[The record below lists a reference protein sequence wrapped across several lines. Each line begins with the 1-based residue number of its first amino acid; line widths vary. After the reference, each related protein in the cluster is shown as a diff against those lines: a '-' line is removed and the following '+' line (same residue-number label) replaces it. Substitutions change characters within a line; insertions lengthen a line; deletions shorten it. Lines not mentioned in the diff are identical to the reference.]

1 MIKENLKRLTGVRG
15 VHYILTR
22 YGPKRLRKASFNQR
36 YKGKDLESL
45 YAEPEIELARV
56 VKEFCAGGDIL
67 ALGCGVAAVAG
78 TLKPSWFKSFH
89 GVDFSDAA
97 IALARRKENTKITF
111 ATGDMLNYKFT
122 KQYQVILLAESI
134 FYIPRRQLKTQLKHY
149 QTGLARGGAIVV
161 TIANPRRYEW
171 IVQMIRSE
179 FEVVEDGKFYDSE
192 RHLLV
197 FR

>member
-15 VHYILTR
+15 VHDILTR
-22 YGPKRLRKASFNQR
+22 YGPKRLRKVSFDQK
-36 YKGKDLESL
+36 YKGKGWESF
-45 YAEPEIELARV
+45 YAEPESELARV

-67 ALGCGVAAVAG
+67 ALGCGVASVAG

-97 IALARRKENTKITF
+97 IAIARRKENAKITF
-111 ATGDMLNYKFT
+111 AIGDMLNYKFPR
-122 KQYQVILLAESI
+122 QYQVILLAESV
-134 FYIPRRQLKTQLKHY
+134 FYIPRRQMRAQLKHY
-149 QTGLARGGAIVV
+149 QTGLAPGGAIVV
-161 TIANPRRYEW
+161 TIAKPRRYEW
-171 IVQMIRSE
+171 IVQMIRNE
-179 FEVVEDGKFYDSE
+179 FQVVEDGKFYDSE